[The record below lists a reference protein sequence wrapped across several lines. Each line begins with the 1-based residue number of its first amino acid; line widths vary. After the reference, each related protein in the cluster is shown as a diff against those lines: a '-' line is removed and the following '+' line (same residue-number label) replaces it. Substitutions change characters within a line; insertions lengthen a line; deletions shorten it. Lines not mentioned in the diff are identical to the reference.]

1 MSLRLEKNLESI
13 EIQCFSGFYVLGRA
27 DSRSEE
33 SPLFLVL
40 VVVTIVVTIA
50 SEVKR
55 MIEKEHFHVLN
66 YVKKEEYSA
75 SMDGMRYMLKKKEV
89 GDDTKLEV
97 IIWPEPYCF
106 AKTEEEK
113 KQRKEFEFS
122 ASGVEMAADWLNEQ
136 YVKQKPLWE
145 LSKKM
150 KI

>member
-1 MSLRLEKNLESI
+1 MECGI
-13 EIQCFSGFYVLGRA
+13 CW
-27 DSRSEE
+27 
-33 SPLFLVL
+33 
-40 VVVTIVVTIA
+40 
-50 SEVKR
+50 
-55 MIEKEHFHVLN
+55 
-66 YVKKEEYSA
+66 
-75 SMDGMRYMLKKKEV
+75 KKKEG

-136 YVKQKPLWE
+136 YVEQKPLWE

-150 KI
+150 KIWIFLLKKAAHLIYNKYS